1 LILSIAFGYVNLK
14 FRRLLTQNKGLPMFE
29 SLGPVDNTTLRERVY
44 RTLKQAILEGRFSPG
59 ETLPTRS
66 LAEVLGTSVMP
77 VRDAMLRLSA
87 EGGVE
92 VLPNRAARLPV
103 LSRESIAELYEV
115 RLNLEGLAAALAAN
129 RITPDELAAVEQAF
143 AGMMQASER
152 NDVSGFLR
160 DNQLFHFSIYGAAQS
175 YHLFPI
181 IEALWLKGGPLLRPF
196 VKGSRAQ
203 TRLFEGHD
211 SHARALEGLTRRDPA
226 MARQGIVDDLANAA
240 RWYSTHFVEEER
252 GRAKAV

>member
-1 LILSIAFGYVNLK
+1 MFG
-14 FRRLLTQNKGLPMFE
+14 

-77 VRDAMLRLSA
+77 VRDALLRLNA

-103 LSRESIAELYEV
+103 LSRQSIAELYEI
-115 RLNLEGLAAALAAN
+115 RLNLEGLATALAAK
-129 RITPDELAAVEQAF
+129 RIEQDELAAVEQAF
-143 AGMMQASER
+143 TGMMQASER
-152 NDVSGFLR
+152 NDTGSFLR
-160 DNQLFHFSIYGAAQS
+160 DNQLFHFSIYRAAQS
-175 YHLFPI
+175 HHLLPI

-196 VKGSRAQ
+196 VKGSRVQ
-203 TRLFEGHD
+203 TRLFQGHD
-211 SHARALEGLTRRDPA
+211 SHARALEGLKRHDPT
-226 MARQGIVDDLANAA
+226 MARQGIVDDLADAA
-240 RWYSTHFVEEER
+240 RWYCADFAEEAQEQ
-252 GRAKAV
+252 AKAV

>member
-1 LILSIAFGYVNLK
+1 LSIAFEYVNLK
-14 FRRLLTQNKGLPMFE
+14 FRRIAESEQEVPMFG

-59 ETLPTRS
+59 EALTTRS

-77 VRDAMLRLSA
+77 VRDALLRLNA

-103 LSRESIAELYEV
+103 LSRESIAELYEI
-115 RLNLEGLAAALAAN
+115 RLNLEGLAATLAAK
-129 RITPDELAAVEQAF
+129 RIKEDELAAVEQAF
-143 AGMMQASER
+143 AGMMQATEQ
-152 NDVSGFLR
+152 NDISAFLR
-160 DNQLFHFSIYGAAQS
+160 DNQLFHFSIYRAAQS
-175 YHLFPI
+175 YHLLPI

-196 VKGSRAQ
+196 VKGSRVQ
-203 TRLFEGHD
+203 TRLFDGHD

-226 MARQGIVDDLANAA
+226 MARQGIVDDLADAA
-240 RWYSTHFVEEER
+240 RWYSTHFAEQEQ
-252 GRAKAV
+252 GQAKAV

>member
-1 LILSIAFGYVNLK
+1 
-14 FRRLLTQNKGLPMFE
+14 MFE

-66 LAEVLGTSVMP
+66 VAEVLGTSVMP
-77 VRDAMLRLSA
+77 VRDAILRLNA

-92 VLPNRAARLPV
+92 VLPNRAARLPI

-115 RLNLEGLAAALAAN
+115 RLNLEGLAATLAAK
-129 RITPDELAAVEQAF
+129 RITANELAAVEQAF
-143 AGMMQASER
+143 AGMLRASEC

-160 DNQLFHFSIYGAAQS
+160 DNQVFHFSIYRAAQS
-175 YHLFPI
+175 HHLFPI

-226 MARQGIVDDLANAA
+226 MARKGIVDDLADAA
-240 RWYSTHFVEEER
+240 RWYSAHFVERQHEH
-252 GRAKAV
+252 AKAV

>member
-1 LILSIAFGYVNLK
+1 MARSNEVSMLG
-14 FRRLLTQNKGLPMFE
+14 
-29 SLGPVDNTTLRERVY
+29 SLGPVDNSTLRERVY

-77 VRDAMLRLSA
+77 VRDALLRLHA

-115 RLNLEGLAAALAAN
+115 RLNLEGLAAALAAE
-129 RITPDELAAVEQAF
+129 RIEPAELAEVERAF
-143 AGMMQASER
+143 AAMKTVSER
-152 NDVSGFLR
+152 NDVTGFLR
-160 DNQLFHFSIYGAAQS
+160 ENQLFHFGIYRAAKS
-175 YHLFPI
+175 YHMLPI

-196 VKGSRAQ
+196 VKGSRVQ
-203 TRLFEGHD
+203 MRMFEGHD
-211 SHARALEGLTRRDPA
+211 SHARALQGLTHRDPA
-226 MARQGIVDDLANAA
+226 LARQGIVDDLADAA
-240 RWYSTHFVEEER
+240 RWYAAHAGEQELP
-252 GRAKAV
+252 RAQAV

>member
-1 LILSIAFGYVNLK
+1 
-14 FRRLLTQNKGLPMFE
+14 
-29 SLGPVDNTTLRERVY
+29 VDNTTLRERVY

-77 VRDAMLRLSA
+77 VRDAMLRLNA

-115 RLNLEGLAAALAAN
+115 RLNLEGLAAALAAE

-160 DNQLFHFSIYGAAQS
+160 DNQLFHFSIYRAAQS

-196 VKGSRAQ
+196 VKGSRVQ

-226 MARQGIVDDLANAA
+226 MARQGIVDDLADAA
-240 RWYSTHFVEEER
+240 RWYSTHFAEEEH

>member
-1 LILSIAFGYVNLK
+1 
-14 FRRLLTQNKGLPMFE
+14 MFQ

-77 VRDAMLRLSA
+77 VRDAMLRLNA

-92 VLPNRAARLPV
+92 VLPNRAVRLPV

-115 RLNLEGLAAALAAN
+115 RLNLEGLTAALAAK
-129 RITPDELAAVEQAF
+129 RITQDELAAVKQAF
-143 AGMMQASER
+143 TGMMQASEH

-160 DNQLFHFSIYGAAQS
+160 DNQVFHFTIYRAAQS

-196 VKGSRAQ
+196 VKGSRVH

-211 SHARALEGLTRRDPA
+211 SHARALEGLTRRDAA
-226 MARQGIVDDLANAA
+226 MARQGIVDDLSDAA
-240 RWYSTHFVEEER
+240 RWYSAHFVEEEH

>member
-1 LILSIAFGYVNLK
+1 VPYGY
-14 FRRLLTQNKGLPMFE
+14 
-29 SLGPVDNTTLRERVY
+29 GPDSQYKPQSSNCAAVDNTTLRERVY

-77 VRDAMLRLSA
+77 VRDAMLRLNA

-115 RLNLEGLAAALAAN
+115 RLNLEGLAAALAAE

-160 DNQLFHFSIYGAAQS
+160 DNQLFHFSIYRAAQS

-196 VKGSRAQ
+196 VKGSRVQ

-226 MARQGIVDDLANAA
+226 MARQGIVDDLADAA
-240 RWYSTHFVEEER
+240 RWYSTHFAEEEH

>member
-1 LILSIAFGYVNLK
+1 
-14 FRRLLTQNKGLPMFE
+14 
-29 SLGPVDNTTLRERVY
+29 
-44 RTLKQAILEGRFSPG
+44 
-59 ETLPTRS
+59 
-66 LAEVLGTSVMP
+66 
-77 VRDAMLRLSA
+77 
-87 EGGVE
+87 VE

-115 RLNLEGLAAALAAN
+115 RLNLEGLAAALAAE

-160 DNQLFHFSIYGAAQS
+160 DNQLFHFSIYRAAQS

-196 VKGSRAQ
+196 VKGSRVQ

-226 MARQGIVDDLANAA
+226 MARQGIVDDLADAA
-240 RWYSTHFVEEER
+240 RWYSTHFAEEEH

>member
-1 LILSIAFGYVNLK
+1 MFGA
-14 FRRLLTQNKGLPMFE
+14 
-29 SLGPVDNTTLRERVY
+29 LGPVDNTTLRERVY

-66 LAEVLGTSVMP
+66 LAEVFGTSVMP
-77 VRDAMLRLSA
+77 VRDAVLRLSA

-115 RLNLEGLAAALAAN
+115 RLNLEGLAAALAAK

-152 NDVSGFLR
+152 NDVSAFLR

-203 TRLFEGHD
+203 TRLFEGHA
-211 SHARALEGLTRRDPA
+211 SHAQALVGLTRRDPA

>member
-1 LILSIAFGYVNLK
+1 
-14 FRRLLTQNKGLPMFE
+14 MFE

-77 VRDAMLRLSA
+77 VRDALLKLNA
-87 EGGVE
+87 EGGVQI
-92 VLPNRAARLPV
+92 LPNRAARLPV

-115 RLNLEGLAAALAAN
+115 RLNLEGLAAALAAK
-129 RITPDELAAVEQAF
+129 RITPDELGAVERAF
-143 AGMMQASER
+143 AGMMQAGER

-160 DNQLFHFSIYGAAQS
+160 DNQLFHFSIYRAAQS

-196 VKGSRAQ
+196 VKGSRVQ

-226 MARQGIVDDLANAA
+226 MARQGIVDDLADAA
-240 RWYSTHFVEEER
+240 RWYSAHFVEEEH

>member
-1 LILSIAFGYVNLK
+1 
-14 FRRLLTQNKGLPMFE
+14 MFE
-29 SLGPVDNTTLRERVY
+29 LLGPVDNTTLRERVY

-77 VRDAMLRLSA
+77 VRDALLRLNA

-115 RLNLEGLAAALAAN
+115 RLNLEGLAAALAAK
-129 RITPDELAAVEQAF
+129 RITQDELAVVEQAF

-160 DNQLFHFSIYGAAQS
+160 DNQLFHFNIYRAAQS
-175 YHLFPI
+175 YHLLPI

-196 VKGSRAQ
+196 VKGSRVQ

-226 MARQGIVDDLANAA
+226 MARQGIVDDLTDAA
-240 RWYSTHFVEEER
+240 QWYSTHLAEQEQ
-252 GRAKAV
+252 GHAKAV

>member
-1 LILSIAFGYVNLK
+1 
-14 FRRLLTQNKGLPMFE
+14 MFE
-29 SLGPVDNTTLRERVY
+29 ALGPVDNTTLRERVY

-66 LAEVLGTSVMP
+66 LAEVFGTSVMP
-77 VRDAMLRLSA
+77 VRDAVLRLSA

-115 RLNLEGLAAALAAN
+115 RLNLEGLAAALAAK

-152 NDVSGFLR
+152 NDVSAFLR

-211 SHARALEGLTRRDPA
+211 SHAQALEGLTRRDPA

>member
-1 LILSIAFGYVNLK
+1 
-14 FRRLLTQNKGLPMFE
+14 MFE

-77 VRDAMLRLSA
+77 VRDALLRLNA

-115 RLNLEGLAAALAAN
+115 RLNLEGLAATLAAK
-129 RITPDELAAVEQAF
+129 RITQDELAAVEQAF
-143 AGMMQASER
+143 AGMMQASEQQR
-152 NDVSGFLR
+152 Y
-160 DNQLFHFSIYGAAQS
+160 Q
-175 YHLFPI
+175 
-181 IEALWLKGGPLLRPF
+181 
-196 VKGSRAQ
+196 
-203 TRLFEGHD
+203 RL
-211 SHARALEGLTRRDPA
+211 P
-226 MARQGIVDDLANAA
+226 ARQPAVPFQHLPRRPVLSLASNHRGALAQRRTAA
-240 RWYSTHFVEEER
+240 SPVR
-252 GRAKAV
+252 

>member
-1 LILSIAFGYVNLK
+1 MFG
-14 FRRLLTQNKGLPMFE
+14 
-29 SLGPVDNTTLRERVY
+29 SLGPIDNTTLRERVY

-59 ETLPTRS
+59 ETLSTRS

-77 VRDAMLRLSA
+77 VRDALLRLSA

-115 RLNLEGLAAALAAN
+115 RLNLEGLAAALAAK
-129 RITPDELAAVEQAF
+129 RIKQEELAAVERAF
-143 AGMMQASER
+143 TGMMQAGER
-152 NDVSGFLR
+152 NDISGFLR
-160 DNQLFHFSIYGAAQS
+160 DNQLFHFSIYRAAQS

-196 VKGSRAQ
+196 VKGSRVQ
-203 TRLFEGHD
+203 TRLLEGHD
-211 SHARALEGLTRRDPA
+211 NHARALEGLNRRDPA
-226 MARQGIVDDLANAA
+226 MARHGIVDDLTDAA
-240 RWYSTHFVEEER
+240 RWYSAHFAEQEH
-252 GRAKAV
+252 GHATAV